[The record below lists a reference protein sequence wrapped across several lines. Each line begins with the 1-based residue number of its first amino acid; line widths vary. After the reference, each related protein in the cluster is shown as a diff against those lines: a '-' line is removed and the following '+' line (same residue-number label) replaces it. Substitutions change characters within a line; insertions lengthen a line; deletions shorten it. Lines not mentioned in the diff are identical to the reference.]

1 MAERK
6 YNYSIDFIKFI
17 AIFLVVINHCI
28 NSMYPIGMG
37 EMGDWGTFST
47 LFGYTLA
54 TIGRAGV
61 PLFIFCSGYLLLH
74 RDYSTSQLRVRFWK
88 HNLLTIVLCWEIWIV
103 IYNLFLLH
111 YDPAEVKGVGDVIL
125 QMLFLR
131 HVPMSHSWYMPMI
144 IGIYIFLPFVAMI
157 VQKVSDREMM
167 WIMLFVYAMCC
178 IVPSIN
184 QFLLA
189 ADPDADIIW
198 NQLVMDFSGTY
209 YGLYLILGHYLY
221 KGLRWKVSIGIKITV
236 FLALLVFSIYAQ
248 VGICHDTFYLWCDFF
263 TMPPMCVIFFDLLQQ
278 ASEGKYNSLVKK
290 TAQYSFGIF
299 LIHNIFLMLC
309 VRYLDL
315 AAVLKKPLAVLIYF
329 VIVMTASWIS
339 VALIN
344 RIPHAGN
351 LLFRLPDT
359 GRTKKTA

>member
-74 RDYSTSQLRVRFWK
+74 RDYSSRELRVRFWK

-103 IYNLFLLH
+103 IYNLFLLF

-189 ADPDADIIW
+189 AHQDRGVPGA
-198 NQLVMDFSGTY
+198 SG
-209 YGLYLILGHYLY
+209 LFH
-221 KGLRWKVSIGIKITV
+221 LRAGGD
-236 FLALLVFSIYAQ
+236 LPRHLLPV
-248 VGICHDTFYLWCDFF
+248 V
-263 TMPPMCVIFFDLLQQ
+263 
-278 ASEGKYNSLVKK
+278 
-290 TAQYSFGIF
+290 
-299 LIHNIFLMLC
+299 
-309 VRYLDL
+309 
-315 AAVLKKPLAVLIYF
+315 
-329 VIVMTASWIS
+329 
-339 VALIN
+339 
-344 RIPHAGN
+344 
-351 LLFRLPDT
+351 
-359 GRTKKTA
+359 